1 MKKLLIMIILLLVFT
16 NTTVHGQALDAFIEI
31 LKMDA
36 NTQKST
42 IFRTNMRLN
51 KAEGD
56 KFWPVY
62 ESYERDLDII
72 NNERIEVI
80 RDYARNYNNLSDEDS
95 EAIAKKAFKLQEKR
109 VKLRKKY
116 FKKFK
121 KVSSS
126 KTATKFFQLENRV
139 NLILDMKIAS
149 KLPLIK

>member
-1 MKKLLIMIILLLVFT
+1 MKKLLIMIIVLLLA
-16 NTTVHGQALDAFIEI
+16 NTTVYGQALDAFIEI
-31 LKMDA
+31 LKTDA

-42 IFRTNMRLN
+42 IFRVKMKLN
-51 KAEGD
+51 KLEGD

-62 ESYERDLDII
+62 ANYESELDKI

-80 RDYARNYNNLSDEDS
+80 RYYARNYNHLSDNES
-95 EAIAKKAFKLQEKR
+95 EVLAKKAFKLQEKR
-109 VKLRKKY
+109 IKLKKKY

-126 KTATKFFQLENRV
+126 KTATRFFQLENRV
-139 NLILDMKIAS
+139 NLIFDMKIAS

>member
-1 MKKLLIMIILLLVFT
+1 MKKILIITIVLLLA
-16 NTTVHGQALDAFIEI
+16 NTTVYGQALDAFIEI
-31 LKMDA
+31 LKADA
-36 NTQKST
+36 NMQKSS
-42 IFRTNMRLN
+42 IFRAKMKLN

-62 ESYERDLDII
+62 ENYERELDKI
-72 NNERIEVI
+72 NNERIEAI
-80 RDYARNYNNLSDEDS
+80 RYYARNYNHLSDEKS
-95 EAIAKKAFKLQEKR
+95 ETLAKKVFKLQEQR
-109 VKLRKKY
+109 IKLKKKY

-139 NLILDMKIAS
+139 NLLFDMKIAS